1 MARQALRTTR
11 QAAHGAVNGAVSDRA
26 VLDASENPAGHA
38 AGDLADDVSDDLSG
52 DARGDLSADTPAGTP
67 ADASG
72 PPASPTLRAFD
83 IVAALARSEAP
94 PSLDDLTRASGLP
107 RPTVHRMLSL
117 LAGAGL
123 ALRDPVA
130 RGWTAGPRLYALAA
144 DLQRTSR
151 HRAQRVAV
159 LRGLVDE
166 IGETCNYTMLDGDAV
181 LYVERVETSSPLRLH
196 MEPGCRVPLHCT
208 ASGKLFLSQMSA
220 QDARRLLGRAP
231 YRRYTQRTMCDFATL
246 SREID
251 RIRAS
256 GIGTDVGE
264 YLEGSVC
271 LAVPVLDARGRPC
284 AALAVHGPA
293 PRYSLRKAH
302 EHVPALRRAARALA
316 AIATRQTTHEE
327 TRP

>member
-1 MARQALRTTR
+1 MARPATRTAR
-11 QAAHGAVNGAVSDRA
+11 PDEPDAVRGDVRDT
-26 VLDASENPAGHA
+26 A
-38 AGDLADDVSDDLSG
+38 AGPAPDDARADVPDDPSDD
-52 DARGDLSADTPAGTP
+52 AP
-67 ADASG
+67 G
-72 PPASPTLRAFD
+72 PPSSPTLRAFD
-83 IVAALARSEAP
+83 VVAALARCDAP
-94 PSLDDLTRASGLP
+94 PSLDELTRASGLP
-107 RPTVHRMLSL
+107 RPTVHRMLAL

-123 ALRDPVA
+123 VLRDPVA
-130 RGWTAGPRLYALAA
+130 RGWTAGPRLHAIAA
-144 DLQRTSR
+144 DLQRNSR

-159 LRGLVDE
+159 LRRLVDE

-208 ASGKLFLSQMSA
+208 ASGKLFLSQMSPD
-220 QDARRLLGRAP
+220 DARRLLGRAP
-231 YRRYTQRTMCDFATL
+231 YRRYTARTLCDSAAL

-293 PRYSLRKAH
+293 PRYTLRKAH

-316 AIATRQTTHEE
+316 ALATRQTTHEE